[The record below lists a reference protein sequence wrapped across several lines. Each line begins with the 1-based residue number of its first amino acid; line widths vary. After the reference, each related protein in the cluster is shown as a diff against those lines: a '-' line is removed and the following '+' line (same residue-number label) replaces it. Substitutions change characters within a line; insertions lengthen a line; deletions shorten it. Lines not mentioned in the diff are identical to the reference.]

1 MAQRPVI
8 KAEART
14 EFGKGVARRL
24 RREWKVPGVIY
35 GSHQEPV
42 HFAVPLLDIQSLVR
56 NNGVN
61 AVLELEIDGEQY
73 LTMVKHVD
81 QNVLTFDIDHVDL
94 LAIKRG
100 EKVEVEVPVTLTGEP
115 APGTMHIQ
123 DADVL
128 LVEADVLNIPEEIEV
143 SIEGLED
150 GAVVTAAD
158 LTMPEDTTLVA
169 EEDTVIVSISL
180 PEVDEELE
188 EAAEAAEEGGADAGA
203 ESVDEGAES
212 SDSEEK
218 SPPLHTQGR
227 REIRFSR
234 RPCRFSLGL

>member
-128 LVEADVLNIPEEIEV
+128 LIEADVLNIPEEIEV

-150 GAVVTAAD
+150 GAVITAAD
-158 LTMPEDTTLVA
+158 VTMPEGTTLVA

-212 SDSEEK
+212 SDSKE
-218 SPPLHTQGR
+218 
-227 REIRFSR
+227 
-234 RPCRFSLGL
+234 

>member
-24 RREWKVPGVIY
+24 RRDWKVPGVIY
-35 GSHQEPV
+35 GAHQEPV

-115 APGTMHIQ
+115 VPGTMHIQ

-128 LVEADVLNIPEEIEV
+128 LVEADVLNIPEELEV

-150 GAVVTAAD
+150 GAVITAAD
-158 LTMPEDTTLVA
+158 VTMPEDTTLVA

-203 ESVDEGAES
+203 ESAEESEES
-212 SDSEEK
+212 SDSEE
-218 SPPLHTQGR
+218 
-227 REIRFSR
+227 
-234 RPCRFSLGL
+234 

>member
-115 APGTMHIQ
+115 AAGTMHIQ

-150 GAVVTAAD
+150 GAVITAGD
-158 LTMPEDTTLVA
+158 VTMPEDTTLVA

-203 ESVDEGAES
+203 ESVDEGEKS
-212 SDSEEK
+212 SDSKE
-218 SPPLHTQGR
+218 
-227 REIRFSR
+227 
-234 RPCRFSLGL
+234 

>member
-24 RREWKVPGVIY
+24 RRDWKVPGVIY
-35 GSHQEPV
+35 GAHQEPV

-128 LVEADVLNIPEEIEV
+128 LVEADVLNIPEELEV
-143 SIEGLED
+143 SIEGLEE
-150 GAVVTAAD
+150 GAVITAAD
-158 LTMPEDTTLVA
+158 VTMPEDTTLVA

-203 ESVDEGAES
+203 ESVDEGEES
-212 SDSEEK
+212 SDSKE
-218 SPPLHTQGR
+218 
-227 REIRFSR
+227 
-234 RPCRFSLGL
+234 

>member
-115 APGTMHIQ
+115 AAGTMHIQ

-203 ESVDEGAES
+203 ESVDEGEES
-212 SDSEEK
+212 SDSEE
-218 SPPLHTQGR
+218 
-227 REIRFSR
+227 
-234 RPCRFSLGL
+234 

>member
-100 EKVEVEVPVTLTGEP
+100 EKVEVEVPLTLTGEP

-203 ESVDEGAES
+203 ESVDEGEES
-212 SDSEEK
+212 SDSKE
-218 SPPLHTQGR
+218 
-227 REIRFSR
+227 
-234 RPCRFSLGL
+234 

>member
-24 RREWKVPGVIY
+24 RRDWKVPGVIY
-35 GSHQEPV
+35 GAHQEPV

-115 APGTMHIQ
+115 AAGTMHIQ

-150 GAVVTAAD
+150 GEVITAAD
-158 LTMPEDTTLVA
+158 ITMPEGTTLVA
-169 EEDTVIVSISL
+169 DPETVILSISL

-203 ESVDEGAES
+203 DSVDEEGES
-212 SDSEEK
+212 SKSDDSEE
-218 SPPLHTQGR
+218 
-227 REIRFSR
+227 
-234 RPCRFSLGL
+234 

>member
-143 SIEGLED
+143 SIEGLEG
-150 GAVVTAAD
+150 GAVITAGD
-158 LTMPEDTTLVA
+158 VTMPEDTTLVA

-203 ESVDEGAES
+203 ESADEDEKS
-212 SDSEEK
+212 SDSEE
-218 SPPLHTQGR
+218 
-227 REIRFSR
+227 E
-234 RPCRFSLGL
+234 

>member
-100 EKVEVEVPVTLTGEP
+100 EKVEVEVPVTLTGEA

-150 GAVVTAAD
+150 GAVITAGD
-158 LTMPEDTTLVA
+158 VTMPEDTTLVA

-203 ESVDEGAES
+203 ESVDEGEES
-212 SDSEEK
+212 SDSEE
-218 SPPLHTQGR
+218 
-227 REIRFSR
+227 
-234 RPCRFSLGL
+234 

>member
-128 LVEADVLNIPEEIEV
+128 LVEADVLNIPEELEV
-143 SIEGLED
+143 SIEGLEE
-150 GAVVTAAD
+150 GAVITAAD
-158 LTMPEDTTLVA
+158 VTMPEDTTLVA

-203 ESVDEGAES
+203 ESADEDEKS
-212 SDSEEK
+212 SDSEE
-218 SPPLHTQGR
+218 
-227 REIRFSR
+227 E
-234 RPCRFSLGL
+234 

>member
-24 RREWKVPGVIY
+24 RRDWKVPGVIY
-35 GSHQEPV
+35 GAHQEPV

-128 LVEADVLNIPEEIEV
+128 LVEADVLNIPEELEV

-150 GAVVTAAD
+150 GAVITAAD
-158 LTMPEDTTLVA
+158 VTMPEDTTLVA

-203 ESVDEGAES
+203 ESAEESEES
-212 SDSEEK
+212 SDSDEE
-218 SPPLHTQGR
+218 
-227 REIRFSR
+227 
-234 RPCRFSLGL
+234 

>member
-81 QNVLTFDIDHVDL
+81 QNVLTLDIDHVDL

-128 LVEADVLNIPEEIEV
+128 MVEADVLNIPEELEV

-158 LTMPEDTTLVA
+158 VTMPEGTTLVA

-203 ESVDEGAES
+203 ESVDEGEES
-212 SDSEEK
+212 SDSKE
-218 SPPLHTQGR
+218 
-227 REIRFSR
+227 
-234 RPCRFSLGL
+234 

>member
-128 LVEADVLNIPEEIEV
+128 LVEADVLNIPEELEV
-143 SIEGLED
+143 SIEGLEE
-150 GAVVTAAD
+150 GAVITAAD
-158 LTMPEDTTLVA
+158 VTMPEDTTLVA

-203 ESVDEGAES
+203 ESAE
-212 SDSEEK
+212 DSEE
-218 SPPLHTQGR
+218 SADSD
-227 REIRFSR
+227 EE
-234 RPCRFSLGL
+234 

>member
-212 SDSEEK
+212 SDSKE
-218 SPPLHTQGR
+218 
-227 REIRFSR
+227 
-234 RPCRFSLGL
+234 

>member
-24 RREWKVPGVIY
+24 RRDWKVPGVIY

-81 QNVLTFDIDHVDL
+81 QNVLTLDIDHVDL

-128 LVEADVLNIPEEIEV
+128 MVEADVLNIPEELEV

-158 LTMPEDTTLVA
+158 VTMPEGTTLVA

-203 ESVDEGAES
+203 ESVDEGEES
-212 SDSEEK
+212 SDSEE
-218 SPPLHTQGR
+218 
-227 REIRFSR
+227 
-234 RPCRFSLGL
+234 

>member
-128 LVEADVLNIPEEIEV
+128 LIEADVLNIPEEIEV

-150 GAVVTAAD
+150 GAVITAGD
-158 LTMPEDTTLVA
+158 VTMPEDTTLVA

-212 SDSEEK
+212 SDSKE
-218 SPPLHTQGR
+218 
-227 REIRFSR
+227 
-234 RPCRFSLGL
+234 

>member
-8 KAEART
+8 KAETRT

-100 EKVEVEVPVTLTGEP
+100 EKVEVEVPLTLTGEP

-150 GAVVTAAD
+150 GAVITAGD
-158 LTMPEDTTLVA
+158 VTMPEDTTLVA

-203 ESVDEGAES
+203 ESADEDEKS
-212 SDSEEK
+212 SDSEE
-218 SPPLHTQGR
+218 
-227 REIRFSR
+227 
-234 RPCRFSLGL
+234 

>member
-24 RREWKVPGVIY
+24 RRDWKVPGVIY
-35 GSHQEPV
+35 GAHQEPV

-128 LVEADVLNIPEEIEV
+128 LVEADVLNIPEELEV

-150 GAVVTAAD
+150 GAVITAGD
-158 LTMPEDTTLVA
+158 VTMPEDTTLVA

-203 ESVDEGAES
+203 DSDEDAEGTVEVADGGEGDEGA
-212 SDSEEK
+212 SE
-218 SPPLHTQGR
+218 
-227 REIRFSR
+227 
-234 RPCRFSLGL
+234 

>member
-24 RREWKVPGVIY
+24 RRDWKVPGVIY
-35 GSHQEPV
+35 GAHQEPV

-115 APGTMHIQ
+115 AAGTMHIQ

-150 GAVVTAAD
+150 GAVITAAD
-158 LTMPEDTTLVA
+158 VTMPEDTTLVA

-203 ESVDEGAES
+203 ESVDEGEES
-212 SDSEEK
+212 SDSE
-218 SPPLHTQGR
+218 
-227 REIRFSR
+227 
-234 RPCRFSLGL
+234 

>member
-24 RREWKVPGVIY
+24 RRDWKVPGVIY
-35 GSHQEPV
+35 GAHQEPV

-128 LVEADVLNIPEEIEV
+128 LVEADVLSIPEELEV

-150 GAVVTAAD
+150 GAVITAAD
-158 LTMPEDTTLVA
+158 VTMPEGTTLVA

-203 ESVDEGAES
+203 ESVDEGEES
-212 SDSEEK
+212 SDSEE
-218 SPPLHTQGR
+218 
-227 REIRFSR
+227 
-234 RPCRFSLGL
+234 

>member
-100 EKVEVEVPVTLTGEP
+100 EKVEVEVPLTLTGEP

-128 LVEADVLNIPEEIEV
+128 LVEADVLSIPEELEV

-150 GAVVTAAD
+150 GAVITAAD
-158 LTMPEDTTLVA
+158 VTMPEDTTLVA

-203 ESVDEGAES
+203 ESADEDEKS
-212 SDSEEK
+212 SDSEE
-218 SPPLHTQGR
+218 
-227 REIRFSR
+227 E
-234 RPCRFSLGL
+234 

>member
-24 RREWKVPGVIY
+24 RRDWKVPGVIY
-35 GSHQEPV
+35 GAHQEPV

-123 DADVL
+123 GADVL
-128 LVEADVLNIPEEIEV
+128 LVEADVLNIPGGLGG

-150 GAVVTAAD
+150 GAVITAAD
-158 LTMPEDTTLVA
+158 VTMPEDTTLVA
-169 EEDTVIVSISL
+169 EDDTVIVSISL

-203 ESVDEGAES
+203 ESADEDEKS
-212 SDSEEK
+212 SDSEE
-218 SPPLHTQGR
+218 
-227 REIRFSR
+227 E
-234 RPCRFSLGL
+234 

>member
-14 EFGKGVARRL
+14 EFGKGVTRRL
-24 RREWKVPGVIY
+24 RRDWKVPGVIY
-35 GSHQEPV
+35 GAHQEPV

-128 LVEADVLNIPEEIEV
+128 LVEADVLSIPEELEV

-150 GAVVTAAD
+150 GAVITAAD
-158 LTMPEDTTLVA
+158 VTMPEDTTLVA

-203 ESVDEGAES
+203 ESADEDEKS
-212 SDSEEK
+212 SDSEE
-218 SPPLHTQGR
+218 
-227 REIRFSR
+227 E
-234 RPCRFSLGL
+234 

>member
-115 APGTMHIQ
+115 AAGTMHIQ

-150 GAVVTAAD
+150 GAVITAGD
-158 LTMPEDTTLVA
+158 VTMPEDTTLVA

-203 ESVDEGAES
+203 ESVDEGEES
-212 SDSEEK
+212 SDSEE
-218 SPPLHTQGR
+218 
-227 REIRFSR
+227 
-234 RPCRFSLGL
+234 

>member
-56 NNGVN
+56 NYGVN

-150 GAVVTAAD
+150 GAVITAAD
-158 LTMPEDTTLVA
+158 VTMPEGTTLVA

-203 ESVDEGAES
+203 ESVDEGEES
-212 SDSEEK
+212 SDSEE
-218 SPPLHTQGR
+218 
-227 REIRFSR
+227 
-234 RPCRFSLGL
+234 

>member
-128 LVEADVLNIPEEIEV
+128 LVEADVLNIPEELEV
-143 SIEGLED
+143 SIEGLEE
-150 GAVVTAAD
+150 GAVITAAD
-158 LTMPEDTTLVA
+158 VTMPEDTTLVA

-203 ESVDEGAES
+203 ESAEESEES
-212 SDSEEK
+212 SDSDEE
-218 SPPLHTQGR
+218 
-227 REIRFSR
+227 
-234 RPCRFSLGL
+234 

>member
-24 RREWKVPGVIY
+24 RRDWKVPGVIY
-35 GSHQEPV
+35 GAHQEPV

-128 LVEADVLNIPEEIEV
+128 LVEADVLNIPEELEV

-150 GAVVTAAD
+150 GAVITAGD
-158 LTMPEDTTLVA
+158 VTMPEDTTLVA

-203 ESVDEGAES
+203 ESAEESEES
-212 SDSEEK
+212 SDSEE
-218 SPPLHTQGR
+218 
-227 REIRFSR
+227 
-234 RPCRFSLGL
+234 

>member
-100 EKVEVEVPVTLTGEP
+100 EKVEVEVPLTLTGEP

-203 ESVDEGAES
+203 ESAE
-212 SDSEEK
+212 DSEE
-218 SPPLHTQGR
+218 SADSD
-227 REIRFSR
+227 EE
-234 RPCRFSLGL
+234 